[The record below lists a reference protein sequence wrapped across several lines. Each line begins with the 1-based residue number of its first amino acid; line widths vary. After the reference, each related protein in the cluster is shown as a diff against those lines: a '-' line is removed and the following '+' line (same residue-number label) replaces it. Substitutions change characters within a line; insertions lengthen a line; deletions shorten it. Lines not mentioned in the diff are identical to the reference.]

1 MFFFQAENR
10 SDIGAL
16 LLFFLLPLLF
26 FTPFLGRFGFISRGG
41 WWPVVLVSPPPTPKR
56 ELGWGGEGRWW
67 ASSKV
72 KNTGTE
78 KPVSMVHP
86 REDTLI
92 LAAKMPYF
100 SFPVDAGNAE
110 MPSGVGVSHI
120 LNMKNSIYHL
130 IWMAWD
136 MGVWS
141 VCVCWGEVEGGKG

>member
-1 MFFFQAENR
+1 MGR
-10 SDIGAL
+10 GVGGHRL
-16 LLFFLLPLLF
+16 KLR
-26 FTPFLGRFGFISRGG
+26 TLGQKKS
-41 WWPVVLVSPPPTPKR
+41 
-56 ELGWGGEGRWW
+56 
-67 ASSKV
+67 
-72 KNTGTE
+72 
-78 KPVSMVHP
+78 VSMVHP

-141 VCVCWGEVEGGKG
+141 VCVCWGEVEGGEG

>member
-1 MFFFQAENR
+1 
-10 SDIGAL
+10 
-16 LLFFLLPLLF
+16 
-26 FTPFLGRFGFISRGG
+26 
-41 WWPVVLVSPPPTPKR
+41 
-56 ELGWGGEGRWW
+56 
-67 ASSKV
+67 
-72 KNTGTE
+72 
-78 KPVSMVHP
+78 MVHP

-141 VCVCWGEVEGGKG
+141 VCVFAGGRLKVERGKEAA